1 MGLGHRRVAVIQS
14 EKKYDEWSEGFGDE
28 EDAGVVSGVIVGES
42 NLADVA
48 DGVSEEPYRV
58 RACGGKPKVSTEPRC
73 RELRGRRRSD
83 RPCRLR
89 IRTGLSTSLKR
100 LRFRWDERRG
110 PRR

>member
-1 MGLGHRRVAVIQS
+1 MGLGHHHVVVIQS

-89 IRTGLSTSLKR
+89 IRKGLSTSL
-100 LRFRWDERRG
+100 
-110 PRR
+110 

>member
-73 RELRGRRRSD
+73 RELRGPRRSD

-89 IRTGLSTSLKR
+89 IRKGLSTSL
-100 LRFRWDERRG
+100 
-110 PRR
+110 